1 MRFFSIVCTFVQ
13 FSRAYARMCTYMHI
27 RESHGSKNKPIAFAM
42 KIFSIRP
49 LHKLALY
56 FSQAMLFIAAVGCS
70 SDVAEVYPDGS
81 DEIRISMG
89 RSFSLLADPESGYRP
104 WNRTIDPTTMGVIAT
119 TNSES
124 IFNNASFSAPAL
136 ESETEWIANDGKK
149 KYWLDYSSA
158 TSLDFFAYMPH
169 IAGAT
174 LDGTGSTK
182 TLTLPNVPGILGNSD
197 KPYLVISS
205 PLHFSSAYGNTSSL
219 ALKMDQLM
227 TCLCFQFMLGD
238 KMSTLRTFKITNVKV
253 SEIPVSATVAQP
265 YTLTDGAWTKG
276 SMTLNSVSPSKTY
289 TEITHAEGIKIGYNN
304 NPSQFT
310 EYPGNFYMLPFD
322 LTSVIPEIEVT
333 YDVYDEDGYKTRS
346 VTSTILLNAANF
358 GATLGTLQTAH
369 RTPVKIKIVP
379 DNLYILSDADQSIA
393 GYLVVGQQ

>member
-1 MRFFSIVCTFVQ
+1 
-13 FSRAYARMCTYMHI
+13 
-27 RESHGSKNKPIAFAM
+27 
-42 KIFSIRP
+42 
-49 LHKLALY
+49 
-56 FSQAMLFIAAVGCS
+56 MLFIAAAGCS

-89 RSFSLLADPESGYRP
+89 RSFSLLADPESGYRS

-124 IFNNASFSAPAL
+124 IFNNASFSAPAQ

-174 LDGTGSTK
+174 LDGTGSSR
-182 TLTLPNVPGILGNSD
+182 TLTLPGVPGILGTSE
-197 KPYLVISS
+197 KPYLVIAS

-227 TCLCFQFMLGD
+227 TCLCFQFMLGAD
-238 KMSTLRTFKITNVKV
+238 MSTLRTFKITKVKV
-253 SEIPVSATVAQP
+253 SEIPASATVKQT
-265 YTLTDGAWTKG
+265 YTFDGSWTKG
-276 SMTLNSVSPSKTY
+276 SMTLKSVSADKTY
-289 TEITHAEGIKIGYNN
+289 TEITNTDGIRIGYNN
-304 NPSQFT
+304 NPSKFT
-310 EYPGNFYMLPFD
+310 VYPGNFYMLPFD
-322 LTSVIPEIEVT
+322 FSQVTPQIDVT

-346 VTSTILLNAANF
+346 AVSTILLNKTNF
-358 GATLGTLQTAH
+358 PTLSQMQSAH
-369 RTPVKIKIVP
+369 RIPIKIKIVP

-393 GYLVVGQQ
+393 GYLVVGQ

>member
-1 MRFFSIVCTFVQ
+1 MRFFSIVCIFVK

-56 FSQAMLFIAAVGCS
+56 FSQAMLFVAAAGCS

-124 IFNNASFSAPAL
+124 IFNNASFSAPAQ
-136 ESETEWIANDGKK
+136 ESASTVWTADDGKK

-158 TSLDFFAYMPH
+158 TSLDFFAYMPYNS
-169 IAGAT
+169 GAT
-174 LDGTGSTK
+174 LTGDGSTK

-227 TCLCFQFMLGD
+227 TCLCFQFMLGAD
-238 KMSTLRTFKITNVKV
+238 MSTLRTFKITKVKV
-253 SEIPVSATVAQP
+253 SDIPASATVKQT
-265 YTLTDGAWTKG
+265 YTFDGSWTKG
-276 SMTLNSVSPSKTY
+276 SMTYNNVSSSKTY
-289 TEITHAEGIKIGYNN
+289 AEVTSTEGIIISYNTED
-304 NPSQFT
+304 PSKFT
-310 EYPGNFYMLPFD
+310 EYPGNFYMLPFN
-322 LTSVIPEIEVT
+322 LSEVTPKVEVT

-346 VTSTILLNAANF
+346 AVSTILLNNDNF
-358 GATLGTLQTAH
+358 PTLSPMQSAH
-369 RTPVKIKIVP
+369 RIPIKIKIVP

-393 GYLVVGQQ
+393 GYLVVGQ

>member
-1 MRFFSIVCTFVQ
+1 
-13 FSRAYARMCTYMHI
+13 MCMYMHI

-56 FSQAMLFIAAVGCS
+56 FSQAMLFVAAAGCS

-89 RSFSLLADPESGYRP
+89 KSFSLLADPESGYRL

-124 IFNNASFSAPAL
+124 IFNNTKFNAPAL

-158 TSLDFFAYMPH
+158 TSLDFFAYMPYNS
-169 IAGAT
+169 GAT
-174 LDGTGSTK
+174 LTGDGSTK

-238 KMSTLRTFKITNVKV
+238 KMSTLRTFKITKVKV
-253 SEIPVSATVAQP
+253 SEIPVSAAVTQH
-265 YTLTDGAWTKG
+265 YTFADGSWTKG
-276 SMTLNSVSPSKTY
+276 SMTYNNVSSSKTY
-289 TEITHAEGIKIGYNN
+289 AEVTSTEGIIIGYNTED
-304 NPSQFT
+304 PSKFT

-346 VTSTILLNAANF
+346 AVSTIQLNKTNF
-358 GATLGTLQTAH
+358 PNLSQMQSAH
-369 RTPVKIKIVP
+369 SIPIKIKIVP
-379 DNLYILSDADQSIA
+379 DKLHILSDADQSIA
-393 GYLVVGQQ
+393 GYLVVGQ